1 MVDVATLPGRHVVTS
16 SKLALALSITM
27 ALAVGGAAY
36 AGDYCPPDET
46 AKGNNGYG
54 QEKRGLSDGTNAGSD
69 NGATA
74 AEKSASIVR

>member
-1 MVDVATLPGRHVVTS
+1 
-16 SKLALALSITM
+16 M

-36 AGDYCPPDET
+36 AGDYCPPEET

-74 AEKSASIVR
+74 QEKSDSIVR